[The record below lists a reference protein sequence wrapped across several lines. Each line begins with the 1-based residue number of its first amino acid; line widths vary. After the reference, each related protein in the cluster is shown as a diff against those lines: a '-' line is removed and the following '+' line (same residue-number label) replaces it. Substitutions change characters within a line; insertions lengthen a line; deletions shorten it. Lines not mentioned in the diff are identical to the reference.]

1 MHESFSNIF
10 PNESIQV
17 LFDFRYTSLR
27 VFLKMCIYLD
37 YVTNDIETSWVFFKL
52 VRQQYLQYDYVHNE
66 LISTYRKLSE
76 FLI

>member
-10 PNESIQV
+10 PNESIQF
-17 LFDFRYTSLR
+17 LFNFPYISLR

-52 VRQQYLQYDYVHNE
+52 VRQQYLQYDYAHNE